1 MISMV
6 INVGTAIKEKVK
18 STLVITSMNVK
29 NVKIAE
35 RLKKDIVLYAKKKL
49 LCIGTYAKNVE

>member
-1 MISMV
+1 MV